1 MTGPQWDHATEGGL
15 TIRLRV
21 AGGRIAPAIES
32 ARPVQACRLLEGR
45 PPQAAIDLLPQVF
58 ALCGTAQTHA
68 GLTATERALGLD
80 PAAPHQTARRLL
92 LLAETAREHAWR
104 LLLDWPRLI
113 DEPPAAPALK
123 PVLAAVGRL
132 PGLLYPDGDWTVL
145 GGGRLAPDRDGLADA
160 IAALG
165 DALATAIADAGCD
178 DAGFDD
184 APAFNAWCRAGST
197 APARV
202 LRAAGRR
209 GWAGLGA
216 GGPARLPWLPEPEL
230 NRALAA
236 DRDGALA
243 RAPNWQGIVHETGP
257 LGRLAGHP
265 VVAGLTTDHGTG
277 LLPRLAARLI
287 ELCGLP
293 ARMAAL
299 LPDIAPAGPAGFARA
314 EGSGLAQIEM
324 ARGRLIHRIV
334 LERGRVARYQV
345 VAPTEWN
352 FHPAGPLA
360 TALRGL
366 ALADPQTLSAQAGWL
381 MTALDPCVPFLVI
394 VDQHGGSKP

>member
-21 AGGRIAPAIES
+21 AGGRIAPVIES
-32 ARPVQACRLLEGR
+32 ARPVEACRLLEGR
-45 PPQAAIDLLPQVF
+45 PPQAAIDLLPRVF

-68 GLTATERALGLD
+68 GLTAAERALGLEP
-80 PAAPHQTARRLL
+80 PASHQTARRLL

-132 PGLLYPDGDWTVL
+132 PGLLYPDGGWTVL
-145 GGGRLAPDRDGLADA
+145 GGDRLAPDRDGLADA

-178 DAGFDD
+178 EAGFDD
-184 APAFNAWCRAGST
+184 APAFYAWCRTGAT

-202 LRAAGRR
+202 LQAAAER

-216 GGPARLPWLPEPEL
+216 GGPAGLPWLPEPEL
-230 NRALAA
+230 DRALAA
-236 DRDGALA
+236 DHDGALA
-243 RAPNWQGIVHETGP
+243 RAPHWQGIVYETGP
-257 LGRLAGHP
+257 LVRQAGHP
-265 VVAGLTTDHGTG
+265 AVSGLKTDYGTG

-287 ELCGLP
+287 ELCRLP

-299 LPDIAPAGPAGFARA
+299 LAEIAPTGPVDAPARA

-324 ARGRLIHRIV
+324 ARGRLIHRIA
-334 LERGRVARYQV
+334 LAQGRVARYQV

-360 TALRGL
+360 AALG
-366 ALADPQTLSAQAGWL
+366 ALPPDTPETLSAQARWL
-381 MTALDPCVPFLVI
+381 TTALDPCVAFTVNVEPAR
-394 VDQHGGSKP
+394 